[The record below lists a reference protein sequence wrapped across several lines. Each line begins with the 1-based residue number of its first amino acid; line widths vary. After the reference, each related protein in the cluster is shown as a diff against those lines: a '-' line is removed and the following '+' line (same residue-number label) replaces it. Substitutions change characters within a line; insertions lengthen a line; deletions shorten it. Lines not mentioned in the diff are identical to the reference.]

1 MEMRESG
8 GETDKK
14 AGLGEGVAFAC
25 KSRNLL
31 QVPVYVFCFWLCA
44 TECKFEEKLVD
55 SVHESRGF
63 QRMKGQD
70 VLEFLVVVDVAG
82 VEYFSHRVILVEFV
96 FQLRGENKDCG
107 VK

>member
-1 MEMRESG
+1 M
-8 GETDKK
+8 
-14 AGLGEGVAFAC
+14 
-25 KSRNLL
+25 
-31 QVPVYVFCFWLCA
+31 
-44 TECKFEEKLVD
+44 D

-96 FQLRGENKDCG
+96 FQLRGEYKDRG
-107 VK
+107 V